1 MSSNEYLD
9 NLMAE
14 LAEQGIEPPKAN
26 VNNINTSNVNDKE
39 LEIITSMERITG
51 RKFSDEQRK
60 ILEYHG
66 NACILACA
74 GSGKALVNGTGVLT
88 PNGYVPIE
96 QLKVGDTVYDECGY
110 WQKVTGVFPQ
120 GKKKVYKVKF
130 SDDTIIKCCKDH
142 LWAYQTYNMRRT
154 HKGFDVKTLEYIK
167 DNVPINIYPFEHKT
181 KGKQNRANIYIPMCE
196 AVQFDKKEL
205 PLRPYL
211 LGALLGD
218 GCIRNKEVN
227 CGFSFT
233 NEDADVVSRVDSELK
248 EIGAYLKLSDGCTYR
263 INTTRDNKLTPI
275 LMKLGLLNTSSH
287 NKFIPEIYKLS
298 SVEDRLELLKGLI
311 DTDGTCDGTNYEIT
325 LASEQLIDD
334 IQFIVETLGMTATK
348 SSKRAMCYKENN
360 ETVDCGEVYRL
371 YIKTSE
377 SIDKIHYS
385 EHRESQWKKGQT
397 SARRTIVEIQET
409 EEEDEMTCIKVSGL
423 SELFLTEHCI
433 VTHNTTISVNLI
445 AKRIL
450 TGEIKD
456 VNKLIYTTFSKAGAD
471 EMKERMDKLM
481 GQLGMGHINV
491 QVRTLHSFFLS
502 VIRTFGLNKR
512 IINASERTKMVRQ
525 ACKDAEYS
533 LKDDDLMIID
543 NLLSYQMNNL
553 LTNKKLVESYVN
565 TLEDLTVEKYSIINA
580 SFRKQKDDGNCMDY
594 DDMQYYLWLW
604 LVKWQKSSNQ
614 VEKDTAVAV
623 RNYCK
628 AVYTDFYIDE
638 AQDVSKIQFEIIKAI
653 VSDPDNKNKLDKNLV
668 FIGDDDQCLL
678 EDTLIATD
686 SGLKIIKD
694 IQTGDKVLSV
704 DNGNIVKSTVI
715 NTYSHGINN
724 SIPLVQITTASGRS
738 YIATADHKVMVKIP
752 DKFMEET
759 ISYGGN
765 KYVISDVVKE
775 FLDAEEPDKRDTLI
789 SRITERLTVFGYLID
804 LPHFGRVKTNNG
816 YVITSAMSLRS
827 GMIFGKL
834 EVDNSESIK
843 DDVIISVEVVN
854 KGELIGQGKRVY
866 CLNLASNHNYFANGL
881 LTHNCIYQWRGSD
894 PSIILTIGAK
904 FNMQTFV
911 LSTNYR
917 CLNEIVD
924 YAATGIKCNNSRFD
938 KSMNAFNKG
947 GSVKIYPSAKEDL
960 CTLSIAAL
968 NQIKYWLSQ
977 GDKVSDIAVLSRN
990 NFHLALLS
998 NMLLREGIYCNM
1010 TEDMK
1015 LTKSYMYNDVKDII
1029 ALSEPT
1035 WKADLTA
1042 KVLWR
1047 LCRYMG
1053 ANNSRIIASF
1063 QDSCALSLE
1072 DTLGWLLKHFVNK
1085 DLDFSKKLNINM
1097 QAEQQMQYQ
1106 MAKLSKDTTDDMYML
1121 YRTLS
1126 SGSRED
1132 KIRSLLYQY
1141 LQATSFMYKSKDK
1154 NRSITGLV
1162 QYVINLMKKDGVDKM
1177 LEFMRVTEQLEGGRM
1192 VIPGDKLT
1200 LTTIHSAKGREWKNV
1215 IMFGCDNVSQP
1226 SFDGIYGM
1234 IQDDIPMSDIFENID
1249 EERRLFYVGNTR
1261 AKENLFVITYL
1272 QPSIFIL
1279 EALGAFK
1286 DKNGGN
1292 NATIVELV
1300 SDNQWQERYKDTIQ
1314 EKIFDSNSK
1323 YFYNPEDYKMDN

>member
-9 NLMAE
+9 NLMKE
-14 LAEQGIEPPKAN
+14 LAEQGVEPPKAN
-26 VNNINTSNVNDKE
+26 IDNINTSNVNDKE

-74 GSGKALVNGTGVLT
+74 GSGK
-88 PNGYVPIE
+88 
-96 QLKVGDTVYDECGY
+96 
-110 WQKVTGVFPQ
+110 
-120 GKKKVYKVKF
+120 
-130 SDDTIIKCCKDH
+130 
-142 LWAYQTYNMRRT
+142 
-154 HKGFDVKTLEYIK
+154 
-167 DNVPINIYPFEHKT
+167 
-181 KGKQNRANIYIPMCE
+181 
-196 AVQFDKKEL
+196 
-205 PLRPYL
+205 
-211 LGALLGD
+211 
-218 GCIRNKEVN
+218 
-227 CGFSFT
+227 
-233 NEDADVVSRVDSELK
+233 
-248 EIGAYLKLSDGCTYR
+248 
-263 INTTRDNKLTPI
+263 
-275 LMKLGLLNTSSH
+275 
-287 NKFIPEIYKLS
+287 
-298 SVEDRLELLKGLI
+298 
-311 DTDGTCDGTNYEIT
+311 
-325 LASEQLIDD
+325 
-334 IQFIVETLGMTATK
+334 
-348 SSKRAMCYKENN
+348 
-360 ETVDCGEVYRL
+360 
-371 YIKTSE
+371 
-377 SIDKIHYS
+377 
-385 EHRESQWKKGQT
+385 
-397 SARRTIVEIQET
+397 
-409 EEEDEMTCIKVSGL
+409 
-423 SELFLTEHCI
+423 
-433 VTHNTTISVNLI
+433 TTISVNLI

-512 IINASERTKMVRQ
+512 IISASERTKMVRQ

-580 SFRKQKDDGNCMDY
+580 SFRKQKDDDNCMDY

-653 VSDPDNKNKLDKNLV
+653 VSDPDNKNKLDRNLV
-668 FIGDDDQCLL
+668 FIGDDDQ
-678 EDTLIATD
+678 
-686 SGLKIIKD
+686 
-694 IQTGDKVLSV
+694 
-704 DNGNIVKSTVI
+704 
-715 NTYSHGINN
+715 
-724 SIPLVQITTASGRS
+724 
-738 YIATADHKVMVKIP
+738 
-752 DKFMEET
+752 
-759 ISYGGN
+759 
-765 KYVISDVVKE
+765 
-775 FLDAEEPDKRDTLI
+775 
-789 SRITERLTVFGYLID
+789 
-804 LPHFGRVKTNNG
+804 
-816 YVITSAMSLRS
+816 
-827 GMIFGKL
+827 
-834 EVDNSESIK
+834 
-843 DDVIISVEVVN
+843 
-854 KGELIGQGKRVY
+854 
-866 CLNLASNHNYFANGL
+866 
-881 LTHNCIYQWRGSD
+881 CIYQWRGSD
-894 PSIILTIGAK
+894 PSIILTIGAR

-1015 LTKSYMYNDVKDII
+1015 LTKSYMYSDVKDII

-1177 LEFMRVTEQLEGGRM
+1177 LEFMRVTEQLEGGKM

-1300 SDNQWQERYKDTIQ
+1300 SDNQWQERYKDIIQ

-1323 YFYNPEDYKMDN
+1323 YFYNPEDYKTQQ